1 MKTMKIQNK
10 NRVGFA
16 IVVGIMTVMTLII
29 LVQVAFLGKAVS
41 EIADVSFKVNN
52 SLWTVKTSLQETKAV
67 LLDSAMLTDP
77 EKVNKNEDKAK
88 EELTTLTNALG
99 YADDVFTQAKMT
111 KDAEM
116 MQALIEKVGKL
127 GTIQNN
133 IFSVLDNAEDQSVFQ
148 VFSAEYLPLYEEV
161 MTDITAL
168 QANTQS
174 VIDTLIVKTKT
185 ITNIVIAIA
194 LISIAVNMIVSL
206 IISRLTTRSI
216 IIPISA
222 CAERLNKLSMGD
234 LTSPVPDI
242 QTKDEIQTLSE
253 STSTI
258 VSTVGGIITD
268 MGYGLLELSEGN
280 FTADSKSKHLY
291 VGDFRALMDSMYS
304 IISKLSETLL
314 QVNSSANLVASGSEQ
329 VAGASQILS
338 TGATEQASSVEELN
352 ASVSEVTDQIRK
364 SAANANEAKS
374 NTEEA
379 QTIVNLGNQQM
390 QKMVKAMEDISE
402 SSSKIQNIVKTIED
416 IASQTNLLSL
426 NAAIEA
432 ARAGEAGKGFA
443 VVADEVRSLA
453 EGSASATK
461 DITELIFNS
470 IKTVE
475 EGTKIA
481 DETAKSLIQIVDS
494 TGKTKDLVE
503 DIATASLE
511 QAEYMHQINQAV
523 EQISEVVESNSA
535 TAQQSAAASEELSS
549 QAQILKELIST
560 FKLKE

>member
-111 KDAEM
+111 KDAEL

-133 IFSVLDNAEDQSVFQ
+133 IFIVLDNAEDQSVFQ
-148 VFSAEYLPLYEEV
+148 VFSTEYLPLYEEV

>member
-111 KDAEM
+111 KDAEL

-133 IFSVLDNAEDQSVFQ
+133 IFIVLDNAEDQSVFQ
-148 VFSAEYLPLYEEV
+148 VFSTEYLPLYEEV

-338 TGATEQASSVEELN
+338 IGATEQASSVEELN

>member
-111 KDAEM
+111 KDAEL

-133 IFSVLDNAEDQSVFQ
+133 IFIVLDNAEDQSVFQ
-148 VFSAEYLPLYEEV
+148 VFSTEYLPLYEEV

-268 MGYGLLELSEGN
+268 MGFGLLELSEGN

>member
-77 EKVNKNEDKAK
+77 EKVKKNEDKAK

-148 VFSAEYLPLYEEV
+148 VFSTEYLPLYEEV